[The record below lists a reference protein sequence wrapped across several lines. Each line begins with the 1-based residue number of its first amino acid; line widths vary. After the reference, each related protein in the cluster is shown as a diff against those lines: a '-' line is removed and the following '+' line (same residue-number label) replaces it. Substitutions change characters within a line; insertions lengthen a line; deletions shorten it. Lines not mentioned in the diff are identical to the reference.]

1 MEKRWFIYTNW
12 QTERAGTARGCQ
24 PPASVVA
31 EKVVGLKVVAE
42 KVVDEKVVDE
52 KVVAE
57 KVVAEKVVA
66 EKVVDEKV
74 VGLGRS
80 HKVGTQ
86 HVFHEIE
93 DLRVYRPDCHQKFVI
108 FSLTNS
114 T

>member
-31 EKVVGLKVVAE
+31 EKVVGL
-42 KVVDEKVVDE
+42 
-52 KVVAE
+52 
-57 KVVAEKVVA
+57 KVVA